1 MPKEFSRSL
10 RFSDQIQR
18 ALADLLAREVRDPRV
33 GMVTITSVEVSRD
46 LASAKVFLTVLGDP
60 SEVQESLQVLKRAA
74 GFLRSALA
82 RHLNMRAIPALR
94 FVYDP
99 SVERGIYMGQLIR
112 EAIESDRQL
121 HIEKETPTPDSDL

>member
-10 RFSDQIQR
+10 RFGDQIQR
-18 ALADLLAREVRDPRV
+18 GLADLLAREVKDPRV

-46 LASAKVFLTVLGDP
+46 LANAKVFLTVLGDQ
-60 SEVQESLQVLKRAA
+60 SAVQESLQVLKRAA

-82 RHLNMRAIPALR
+82 RHLNMRVVPALR

-99 SVERGIYMGQLIR
+99 SVERGIHMGQLIR

-121 HIEKETPTPDSDL
+121 HTETPTPDSGT